1 MKLDLNPCKSRV
13 DDSIAERRR
22 ADEDEDE
29 DEDGMQVE
37 GSDSSPS
44 ESKSQK
50 MSTKYCALNVMVERA
65 RSIAGHGN
73 NSRGGS
79 KDPVGEMVM
88 Y

>member
-22 ADEDEDE
+22 ADE